1 MQREASD
8 IKGRW
13 YYTEYTETKYGAR
26 DLFPGVKG
34 IALADST
41 QVTSLRHENHARV
54 ERLKYQDRPRSEF
67 YLHPS
72 LP

>member
-41 QVTSLRHENHARV
+41 LVTSLRHEKESCQSGKTHI
-54 ERLKYQDRPRSEF
+54 PRQTKV
-67 YLHPS
+67 
-72 LP
+72 